1 IDRWTALGLLRS
13 AESSANRGI
22 GIKQRKEMKRMS
34 EKINKNIRIGLSVAQ
49 VVVQALIVYYA
60 YKQYKLSKEM

>member
-1 IDRWTALGLLRS
+1 MIHSHGNTVKHPTELN
-13 AESSANRGI
+13 E
-22 GIKQRKEMKRMS
+22 
-34 EKINKNIRIGLSVAQ
+34 VAQ